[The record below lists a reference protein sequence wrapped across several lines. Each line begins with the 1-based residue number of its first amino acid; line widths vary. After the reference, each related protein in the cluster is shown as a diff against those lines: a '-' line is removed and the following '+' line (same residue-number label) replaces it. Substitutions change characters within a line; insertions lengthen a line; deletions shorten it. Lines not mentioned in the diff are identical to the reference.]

1 MYSGIKLM
9 WKCTWDLQP
18 MKILLKVLQVV
29 GLGLGSTEYVHVFS
43 GDSEKIRKYNINN
56 QMQE

>member
-1 MYSGIKLM
+1 MYYGIKLM

-18 MKILLKVLQVV
+18 MKILLKVVQVV

-43 GDSEKIRKYNINN
+43 GD
-56 QMQE
+56 